1 MRSLIEISNFTFLL
15 VLFMFIMALLG
26 MEMFAFSAAY
36 NSDNELLLG
45 EKQIQEAFE
54 EGELMWPRENFNNVF
69 NALITVF
76 IVIVAED
83 WNQVMYLYVRAAGES
98 SPLSWNIALIYFLLT
113 MIIGNII

>member
-45 EKQIQEAFE
+45 EK
-54 EGELMWPRENFNNVF
+54 
-69 NALITVF
+69 
-76 IVIVAED
+76 
-83 WNQVMYLYVRAAGES
+83 
-98 SPLSWNIALIYFLLT
+98 
-113 MIIGNII
+113 